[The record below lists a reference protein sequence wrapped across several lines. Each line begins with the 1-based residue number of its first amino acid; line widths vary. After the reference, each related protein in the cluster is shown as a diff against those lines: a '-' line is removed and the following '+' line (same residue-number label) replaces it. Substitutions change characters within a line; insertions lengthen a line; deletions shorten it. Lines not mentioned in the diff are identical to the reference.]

1 MSWGFHL
8 ERIKTMTQKCL
19 YALIAV
25 CLVAITACSG
35 SLRGIVRNHND
46 RAAITYSD
54 SKVGSANLQVV
65 MPEGERFEGRV
76 ELGTERTR
84 YNAGA
89 TASMDRFEAVET
101 FDGNAEAVL
110 TGDRGNMMQC
120 RFVLTD
126 VILGFRSGGFGICQ
140 LSDRRI
146 VDVFF

>member
-1 MSWGFHL
+1 
-8 ERIKTMTQKCL
+8 MTQKCL
-19 YALIAV
+19 YAFIAV
-25 CLVAITACSG
+25 SLVVITACSG
-35 SLRGIVRNHND
+35 SLRGIVRNNAS
-46 RAAITYSD
+46 RVALNYSD
-54 SKVGSANLQVV
+54 SQIGSANLQAV
-65 MPEGERFEGRV
+65 MPEGELFEGRV
-76 ELGTERTR
+76 ELGTERTQSHS
-84 YNAGA
+84 AA

-140 LSDRRI
+140 LSDKRI

>member
-1 MSWGFHL
+1 
-8 ERIKTMTQKCL
+8 MTQKCL

-25 CLVAITACSG
+25 CLVVITACSG
-35 SLRGIVRNHND
+35 SLRGVVRDHND
-46 RAAITYSD
+46 RAAITYSE

-76 ELGTERTR
+76 ELGTERTQ
-84 YNAGA
+84 YNSGT

-101 FDGNAEAVL
+101 FDGNSEAVL
-110 TGDRGNMMQC
+110 SGDRGNMMQC

-140 LSDRRI
+140 LSDGRI